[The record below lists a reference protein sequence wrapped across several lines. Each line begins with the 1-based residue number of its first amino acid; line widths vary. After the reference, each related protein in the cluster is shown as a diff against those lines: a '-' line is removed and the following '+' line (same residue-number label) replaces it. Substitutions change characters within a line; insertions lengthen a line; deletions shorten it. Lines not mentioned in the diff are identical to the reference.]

1 MAAMFGDTM
10 RNEPQ
15 AWNPFGASPFQAG
28 QQQSTFFPQGGD
40 FGTVAHQVAGRV
52 AQQLPAL
59 IMNLIASSPQLLQA
73 IRQQGGLAW
82 QGGQSPAQGGMGGL
96 GGSQLYG
103 GGMGLGQSNAGQQY
117 GHQFQPQQFGQ
128 LLPQQLQYG
137 QQLQPQ
143 QFGQFQPQQYG
154 QQAQP
159 QQFGQFQPQQYGQQ
173 AQPQQFGQFQPQQY
187 GQQAQPQQFGQFQ
200 PQQYGQQAQPQQFGQ
215 FQPQQYGQQ
224 FQPQQVGQLQQQG
237 IDFGVVQQIAGMVAQ
252 QLPGIIT
259 TLLASSPQLSQAI
272 RQQAASQMGA
282 SGGGAGFSP
291 FGAGQQQPGALQQQG
306 SDLSSVAQQIAGMV
320 AQQLP
325 GTLMNVFASSPHL
338 WGSGGAGST
347 AIH

>member
-82 QGGQSPAQGGMGGL
+82 QGGQSQFPAQGGMGGL

-137 QQLQPQ
+137 QQL
-143 QFGQFQPQQYG
+143 
-154 QQAQP
+154 QP

-272 RQQAASQMGA
+272 RQQAASQLGA

-291 FGAGQQQPGALQQQG
+291 FGAALQQQG